1 MIIAG
6 YVDQRSAPRERSR
19 RPRKGFMKIAALIP
33 AFREERHIAEVVE
46 RTKPYLSDILVI
58 DDGSGDRTAE
68 IAREAGATVHVNEKN
83 MGKGASLVVGLD
95 KLFDEGYD
103 AAVCLDADG
112 QHLPSEI
119 PSFLEAAEN
128 ADLVIGNRMA
138 NVKEM
143 PFARL
148 WTNRVTSWILSRLAG
163 VGVPDTQ
170 CGYRLVRRDAWR
182 GVTIHSRN
190 YDFEGEMIVAMGRKG
205 FRVASV
211 PVSTIYGD
219 EVSTIN
225 PVRDT
230 IRFFKMV
237 ARLWWR
243 K

>member
-1 MIIAG
+1 
-6 YVDQRSAPRERSR
+6 
-19 RPRKGFMKIAALIP
+19 MKVAALIP
-33 AFREERHIAEVVE
+33 AFREERHIAEVVAK
-46 RTKPYLSDILVI
+46 TKEYLPDILVV
-58 DDGSGDRTAE
+58 DDGSGDATAE
-68 IAREAGATVHVNEKN
+68 RAREAGARVLVNEQN
-83 MGKGASLVVGLD
+83 MGKGASLVRGLD
-95 KLFDEGYD
+95 RLFDDGFD

-112 QHLPSEI
+112 QHLPVEI
-119 PSFLEAAEN
+119 PRFLEAAEN

-138 NVKEM
+138 DVKDM

-148 WTNRVTSWILSRLAG
+148 WTNRVTSWILSSLAG

-182 GVTIHSRN
+182 GVTIQSRN

-205 FRVASV
+205 FRVTSV
-211 PVSTIYGD
+211 PVSTVYGD

-225 PVRDT
+225 PFRDT
-230 IRFFKMV
+230 VRFFKMV